1 MKKLTVVIL
10 FSMLLLS
17 GCTFHQTPTPQP
29 APTQVRQVPPTQ
41 AAVPTEIP
49 LPTAAL
55 PTLAPSPTRTP
66 TPASVLPIQASV
78 ASDNYILRAGPG
90 RLFDRVSMYSPGA
103 PLWVLG
109 RSMGIDWVMVQTADQ
124 RIGWMNVNGLEH
136 LGDFSSLPIFKY
148 PGAVVLSGHVWNLD
162 GSPAQGIG
170 IRLIPVGSKD
180 DNNREDVTT
189 GADGTWYA
197 YLPPDFSG
205 AWEVHAVSY
214 GCAADVPAGQ
224 CTISG
229 NLPESMTISL
239 PEALDVSIEMSM
251 QP

>member
-10 FSMLLLS
+10 LSLLLIS
-17 GCTFHQTPTPQP
+17 GCRVDQSPTPQP
-29 APTQVRQVPPTQ
+29 APPQVRQMSPTQ
-41 AAVPTEIP
+41 VAVPTEIP

-55 PTLAPSPTRTP
+55 PTLAPSPTFTP
-66 TPASVLPIQASV
+66 TPEAVLPIQASV

-90 RLFDRVSMYSPGA
+90 RLFERVSMYSSGA
-103 PLWVLG
+103 EIRVLG

-124 RIGWMNVNGLEH
+124 RIGWMNTGGLDH

-148 PGAVVLSGHVWNLD
+148 PDAVMLSGHVWNLD

-170 IRLIPVGSKD
+170 MRLIPAGSKD
-180 DNNREDVTT
+180 GNQREDITT
-189 GADGTWYA
+189 GADGAWYA
-197 YLPPDFSG
+197 YLPAGSSG
-205 AWEVHAVSY
+205 AWEVHAVSHK
-214 GCAADVPAGQ
+214 CAADVPVEQ
-224 CTISG
+224 CTING

-239 PEALDVSIEMSM
+239 PEALNVNIEMSM